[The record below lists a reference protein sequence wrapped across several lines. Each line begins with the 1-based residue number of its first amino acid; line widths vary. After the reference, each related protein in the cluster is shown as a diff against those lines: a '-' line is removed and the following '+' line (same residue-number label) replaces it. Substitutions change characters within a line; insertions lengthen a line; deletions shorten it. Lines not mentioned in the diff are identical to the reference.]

1 MESFIKIENFGS
13 VTRLYLCGIDIS
25 CACSGIEYS
34 CHGGE
39 PTTGIITDLNIPRLL
54 ECLANAP
61 EQQRTNAAGIF
72 KSYMKRHKKPDI
84 PA

>member
-34 CHGGE
+34 CRGGE
-39 PTTGIITDLNIPRLL
+39 PVADIITDLNVPRLL
-54 ECLANAP
+54 ECLANAT
-61 EQQRTNAAGIF
+61 EQQRADAAVIF
-72 KSYMKRHKKPDI
+72 DSYMQRYKKPDI